1 MTALSKKDR
10 ILIELTVRR
19 IDFKLDGRVPWRKR
33 RQVRDEL
40 RANLLE
46 AARDKGAAVAVK
58 ELGSLDAIADSYLDV
73 YRGRFDLQTGS
84 YWALAMYAAIQ
95 IVGIAVIVAFHAGV
109 AASGTHSGTFSFN
122 VWNGFGPYS
131 GSVSGNGQ
139 SFEMTI
145 ASPAHIA
152 LMLVAFAIGSSYR
165 WLFRKR
171 SLPAKRG
178 F

>member
-58 ELGSLDAIADSYLDV
+58 DVGSLHAIADSYLDV
-73 YRGRFDLQTGS
+73 YRGRFDFQTGS

-109 AASGTHSGTFSFN
+109 AATGTHSGTFSFN

-145 ASPAHIA
+145 ASPAHMA

-165 WLFRKR
+165 WLFSKR
-171 SLPAKRG
+171 SLPAERG